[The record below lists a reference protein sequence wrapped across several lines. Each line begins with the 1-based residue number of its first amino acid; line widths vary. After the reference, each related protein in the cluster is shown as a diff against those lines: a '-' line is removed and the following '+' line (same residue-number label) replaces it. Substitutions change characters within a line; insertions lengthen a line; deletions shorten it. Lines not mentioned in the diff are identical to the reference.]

1 MKIICTKS
9 EFAMLIRNCQYDKC
23 FEDCKKCWFQHICS
37 EMNAMTETE
46 IMSSIEDICLQGRN
60 VNENHLYEI

>member
-9 EFAMLIRNCQYDKC
+9 EFAMLIRNCHYDKC
-23 FEDCKKCWFQHICS
+23 FDDCKNCWFQQICS

-46 IMSSIEDICLQGRN
+46 IMSSIEDICTIEDG
-60 VNENHLYEI
+60 E